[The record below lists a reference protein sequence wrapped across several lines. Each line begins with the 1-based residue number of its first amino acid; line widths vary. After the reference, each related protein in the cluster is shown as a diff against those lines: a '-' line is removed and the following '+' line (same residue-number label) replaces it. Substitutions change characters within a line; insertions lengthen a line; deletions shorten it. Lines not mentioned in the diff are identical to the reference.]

1 MYIHVSCVCIVASET
16 YPPPK
21 ADGKENCKKKAS
33 PGVKSWLNKMGF
45 MKEEIVR
52 KFELWENE
60 QGWRMK
66 HGNI

>member
-21 ADGKENCKKKAS
+21 ADGKENCKKKRP
-33 PGVKSWLNKMGF
+33 PGYNVGCVSLSWLC
-45 MKEEIVR
+45 

-60 QGWRMK
+60 QDWRMK
-66 HGNI
+66 HVNV